1 MGYILGEPTVQQ
13 YFDANGDPL
22 ENGTIEFFIYNTS
35 TPTPIYSNST
45 GTSAGT
51 SVTLNS
57 IGAPKNGGTSI
68 ALFFDESVVYKIVRK
83 DSAGSAIAPTIGP
96 YYPNGG
102 SAITIDAVASTATD
116 SLYDYTGASNGDQ
129 ASVAGYYVPGDGG
142 GGMFYWNSTSTAA
155 DDGGVTILPTGH
167 VGAGRWKRIYEDYAI
182 IEAFGAKGDGVTDD
196 SAAFTASAVH
206 GFIVLRG
213 GTDYH
218 ITSNVSLPDG
228 CRVRASG
235 STTAILSGIGTLAIQ
250 GTISA
255 TVSNLTASN
264 VRGDNQVAVVDG
276 SLFSADDFIQII
288 ASADEDNNNTK
299 LPPAEMNEVLSVSV
313 NTITTKYPLVHRYN
327 IGGTPAANVT
337 ILSTVATGISIED
350 IDFTST
356 SPILE
361 IADNIRYTN
370 CTFSNGTGIA
380 ASDSVKR
387 NITMDVSLFN
397 DIGAGSGV
405 FALYLYNIRS
415 FTVRVLTH
423 GSNKDG
429 VRLWGCA
436 DGVLEADIY
445 DTVERGVWLYRAVN
459 VRMPALTIKGSLPS
473 STNLEAL
480 LFDYSTNC
488 IATDVTIDEPN
499 KSTGV
504 APPQQA
510 EFRGDTQDCHIRGGE
525 IAVYSNFVIVVKME
539 STNCSVS
546 RVVFNIYTATAI
558 NLCDMNGENAPTH
571 TTSFRF
577 DDNRISNR
585 AGSEGSVTLF
595 RTATDSAIGTSTFDV
610 ISISRNIMDR
620 GKGSLC
626 NIGGDGTGFGFGLV
640 VLEGNQMLEGNISSG
655 SIAVISG
662 MPVERFF
669 CKENYL
675 QEGDEAVGNTRQI
688 ISSSANEVVIDN
700 CNGFNLT
707 ISNETYYIINGLGH
721 EEAAANTPSAG
732 IWRQPGTLVDF
743 VDTVDASGT
752 GVWLRKHDQTWTQ
765 IS

>member
-57 IGAPKNGGTSI
+57 IGAPENGGTSI

-255 TVSNLTASN
+255 TVSNLTA
-264 VRGDNQVAVVDG
+264 
-276 SLFSADDFIQII
+276 
-288 ASADEDNNNTK
+288 
-299 LPPAEMNEVLSVSV
+299 
-313 NTITTKYPLVHRYN
+313 
-327 IGGTPAANVT
+327 GG
-337 ILSTVATGISIED
+337 
-350 IDFTST
+350 
-356 SPILE
+356 
-361 IADNIRYTN
+361 
-370 CTFSNGTGIA
+370 
-380 ASDSVKR
+380 
-387 NITMDVSLFN
+387 
-397 DIGAGSGV
+397 
-405 FALYLYNIRS
+405 RS
-415 FTVRVLTH
+415 
-423 GSNKDG
+423 K
-429 VRLWGCA
+429 
-436 DGVLEADIY
+436 
-445 DTVERGVWLYRAVN
+445 
-459 VRMPALTIKGSLPS
+459 
-473 STNLEAL
+473 
-480 LFDYSTNC
+480 
-488 IATDVTIDEPN
+488 
-499 KSTGV
+499 
-504 APPQQA
+504 
-510 EFRGDTQDCHIRGGE
+510 
-525 IAVYSNFVIVVKME
+525 
-539 STNCSVS
+539 
-546 RVVFNIYTATAI
+546 
-558 NLCDMNGENAPTH
+558 
-571 TTSFRF
+571 
-577 DDNRISNR
+577 
-585 AGSEGSVTLF
+585 
-595 RTATDSAIGTSTFDV
+595 
-610 ISISRNIMDR
+610 
-620 GKGSLC
+620 
-626 NIGGDGTGFGFGLV
+626 
-640 VLEGNQMLEGNISSG
+640 
-655 SIAVISG
+655 
-662 MPVERFF
+662 
-669 CKENYL
+669 
-675 QEGDEAVGNTRQI
+675 
-688 ISSSANEVVIDN
+688 
-700 CNGFNLT
+700 
-707 ISNETYYIINGLGH
+707 
-721 EEAAANTPSAG
+721 
-732 IWRQPGTLVDF
+732 
-743 VDTVDASGT
+743 
-752 GVWLRKHDQTWTQ
+752 
-765 IS
+765 